1 MTKSELRSWKEKG
14 PPTWVILV
22 SIVTGMITSY
32 ALAGF
37 GVGKFFDLIVQATEF
52 WPSVYVIALGGSYFL
67 RSQKINE
74 KLREPLEGS
83 GGGDS
88 PK

>member
-1 MTKSELRSWKEKG
+1 
-14 PPTWVILV
+14 
-22 SIVTGMITSY
+22 MITSY

-37 GVGKFFDLIVQATEF
+37 GVGKFFDLIVNATEF
-52 WPSVYVIALGGSYFL
+52 WPSVYVIGLGGSYFM